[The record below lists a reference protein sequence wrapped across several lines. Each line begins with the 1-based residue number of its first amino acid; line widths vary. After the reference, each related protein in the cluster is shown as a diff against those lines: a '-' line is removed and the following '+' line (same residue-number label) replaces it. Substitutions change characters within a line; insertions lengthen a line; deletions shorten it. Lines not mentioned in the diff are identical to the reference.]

1 MNSLIL
7 WLRCSY
13 IYGYKTLSSWSEVMT
28 KSDVV
33 RARVSPAELLKPNA
47 KTLKAIRD
55 LEAGVGVNR
64 ASNIDE
70 LKADLGW

>member
-55 LEAGVGVNR
+55 LEACVGVNR